1 MLPLL
6 ASSNI
11 SNIAN
16 KRGSKS
22 SNLAIIIGTWRKEGD
37 HNKENNSSISYSY
50 SAKRAKEMEVS
61 TDDIPSLRGWFLKV
75 R

>member
-11 SNIAN
+11 SNIATN
-16 KRGSKS
+16 RRGSKS
-22 SNLAIIIGTWRKEGD
+22 SNSAIIIGTWPS
-37 HNKENNSSISYSY
+37 HNKENNSSISYSE
-50 SAKRAKEMEVS
+50 KRAKEMEVS

>member
-16 KRGSKS
+16 KRSSKS
-22 SNLAIIIGTWRKEGD
+22 SDSAIIIGKWPS
-37 HNKENNSSISYSY
+37 HNKENNSSY
-50 SAKRAKEMEVS
+50 SAKRAKEMEVG

>member
-1 MLPLL
+1 MLHLL

>member
-11 SNIAN
+11 SNIATN

-37 HNKENNSSISYSY
+37 HNKENNSSIHTY